1 MCPLCITTAALSVA
15 GATSFVGVI
24 AAVARKWCGNMF
36 NPPSVEDLR
45 VRFDVTADARRY
57 NYLTT
62 NETGLQLPL
71 DGVRRGSYF
80 RVSPPAATR

>member
-36 NPPSVEDLR
+36 NH
-45 VRFDVTADARRY
+45 RRY
-57 NYLTT
+57 
-62 NETGLQLPL
+62 
-71 DGVRRGSYF
+71 
-80 RVSPPAATR
+80 